1 MKTFELKGSIRED
14 LGKKATK
21 KIRKQGMIPCVIYG
35 GEKPVHFAAPINDF
49 RNLIYTPHVYI
60 VNLELD
66 GNKHLAVLKEMQFH
80 PTSDA
85 ILHIDFFEIFEG
97 KPTTIGIPV
106 VTKGLSEGIQAGG
119 KLKVEM
125 RRLKVKALPKDLP
138 DVLTIDVTEIALGQS
153 LKVRELKFDNLELLD
168 PAGAVVVSVKLTR
181 VAKGMALVEEEEEEE
196 GEEGEEGEEAAEGEG
211 TEAGEE
217 NNNSAK

>member
-21 KIRKQGMIPCVIYG
+21 KVRNQGMIPCVIYG
-35 GEKPVHFAAPINDF
+35 GEKPVHFTAPINDF
-49 RNLIYTPHVYI
+49 RNLIYTPYVYI

-66 GNKHLAVLKEMQFH
+66 GTVYMALLKDLQFH

-85 ILHIDFFEIFEG
+85 ILHIDFLQIFKD
-97 KPTTIGIPV
+97 KPATVAVPVITTGF
-106 VTKGLSEGIQAGG
+106 SEGVKAGG
-119 KLKVEM
+119 KLKIEM

-138 DVLTIDVTEIALGQS
+138 DELTIDVTDISLGQS
-153 LKVRELKFDNLELLD
+153 LKTRELKYDNLELLD

-181 VAKGMALVEEEEEEE
+181 VAKGMAIDEDVEEVEE
-196 GEEGEEGEEAAEGEG
+196 GEEGEEGDEEGS
-211 TEAGEE
+211 GEE
-217 NNNSAK
+217 KSEGAE